1 MHDFSSDAIGRDVSL
16 KELPYWSEI
25 DLQTLSGELKARLK
39 EVNTKIA
46 RDNTR
51 GVYNKRLLNVRT
63 YLECFRNKAVEEL
76 NNHYQDNKLPKA
88 LKELTSLKKQL
99 NEQKYKCQKLQSL
112 LVNFQRLLAYRFG
125 AEAIQEIA
133 AEATSL
139 TPSS

>member
-1 MHDFSSDAIGRDVSL
+1 MHDFSSDAFGRDISL
-16 KELPYWSEI
+16 QELSFWSQI
-25 DLQTLSGELKARLK
+25 DLQTLSGELKARIK
-39 EVNTKIA
+39 EVNAKIS
-46 RDNTR
+46 RDESR
-51 GVYNKRLLNVRT
+51 GVYNKRLLNARR
-63 YLECFRNKAVEEL
+63 YLECYRNKAVQEL

-88 LKELTSLKKQL
+88 LEELTSLKKQL